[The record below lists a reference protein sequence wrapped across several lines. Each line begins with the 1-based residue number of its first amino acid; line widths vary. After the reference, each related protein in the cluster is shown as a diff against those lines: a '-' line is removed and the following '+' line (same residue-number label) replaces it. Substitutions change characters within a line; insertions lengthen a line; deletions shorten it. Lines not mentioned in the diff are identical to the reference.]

1 MEADERVSAYL
12 AALPTEVRAGPPGQW
27 SLTLEAAGLPL
38 ELSLARRGLLLRAE
52 AAVLPPG
59 LIEPRQLLFWNR
71 QAPLVCFAENEA
83 GEVLVCGEVPLQS
96 LDAELVDQFL
106 GLLLASATRARE
118 FVAPAPSG

>member
-12 AALPTEVRAGPPGQW
+12 DALPTEVRSGRPGEW
-27 SLTLEAAGLPL
+27 SLTLQAAGHPL
-38 ELSLARRGLLLRAE
+38 EISLARRSLLLRAE

-83 GEVLVCGEVPLQS
+83 GEVLVCGEVPLRA
-96 LDAELVDQFL
+96 LDAEVVDQFL

-118 FVAPAPSG
+118 FVLPGA